1 MKLGLVQLDILWED
15 VTGNIASVRRLLETV
30 NPGDIDLLVL
40 PELWTC
46 GFTMNQLAHRTFDA
60 GIAYMHEVSKSLGCR
75 VLGGLPRK
83 TETGQENRCYVV
95 DGDQRRHYAK
105 IKAFK
110 YAGEHKKYEQGN
122 IRRRWNLGP
131 FTLSPFICYDLRFPE
146 LPREC
151 MPDANLLCYVACWP
165 KARVHHWRQLLIARA
180 IENQCYVVG
189 VNRVGRDGA
198 GLDYSGSSLVV
209 DPLGAIVLDA
219 GDQEGLYHAEI
230 DANLATETRER
241 FPFLRDL

>member
-1 MKLGLVQLDILWED
+1 VDVRQSRHAPFHSWKFRSVPAQYDLRYSASALGEYTRCVHDRAEI
-15 VTGNIASVRRLLETV
+15 VT
-30 NPGDIDLLVL
+30 
-40 PELWTC
+40 
-46 GFTMNQLAHRTFDA
+46 
-60 GIAYMHEVSKSLGCR
+60 
-75 VLGGLPRK
+75 
-83 TETGQENRCYVV
+83 
-95 DGDQRRHYAK
+95 
-105 IKAFK
+105 AFK